1 MVSRCIT
8 ISKPQPAPAASGA
21 GQIAAHLAALINGA
35 HACAISGDRRG
46 ALDAVGRALQLPP
59 RRAAEFDALA
69 TVLTLCDEPARAL
82 PLHAQAVS
90 MAPND
95 PALLYNLATAQR
107 MNGCFAAAEHTADT
121 VIRLRPD
128 DAEAFYLRSDLRRQ
142 TPANHHVA
150 ELQQRIALSL
160 TTAPPTPAHATAP
173 RHAQRHAPLY
183 FALAKELDDLA
194 DYPRAF
200 AALRAGNDLR
210 RAAFAYDVERDMLTM
225 DHLLQRHDA
234 TSLQAAAD
242 GCDSDEP
249 IFVVG
254 LPRSGTTLVERILGS
269 HGDVQAAGE
278 LNAFAQE
285 AVNQVRRRFAGDF
298 SKEAF
303 VERSL
308 DLAPRMLGRAYLDAT
323 RPRTGAKPRFVDK
336 TPLNYLYLGLIRR
349 ALPRAKIILVRR
361 QPMDSC
367 FAMYR
372 TLFAGAYPFSYDLKE
387 LGKYYCAWA
396 RLMRHWQHI
405 LGPALH
411 VVDYERLVQDQRGET
426 ARLLAFCGLDWQD
439 ACLSFQDNPGAVTTA
454 SASQVRQPLYASSL
468 NRSAR
473 YASQLTPLADILRG
487 ANAL

>member
-1 MVSRCIT
+1 LLL
-8 ISKPQPAPAASGA
+8 QPR
-21 GQIAAHLAALINGA
+21 H
-35 HACAISGDRRG
+35 
-46 ALDAVGRALQLPP
+46 
-59 RRAAEFDALA
+59 AAEFDRLA
-69 TVLTLCDEPARAL
+69 TILTLCDEPARAL

-107 MNGCFAAAEHTADT
+107 MNGNFAAAEHTADT

-128 DAEAFYLRSDLRRQ
+128 DAEAYYLRSDLRRQ
-142 TPANHHVA
+142 TPANNHVD
-150 ELQQRIALSL
+150 ELQRRIALAVT
-160 TTAPPTPAHATAP
+160 TTAPITPAPSAAAPPTAP
-173 RHAQRHAPLY
+173 RTAQRHAPLF

-210 RAAFAYDVERDMLTM
+210 RGAFAYDVERDILTM
-225 DHLLQRHDA
+225 DHLQQRHDA
-234 TSLQAAAD
+234 AALQAAD
-242 GCDSDEP
+242 GCDTEEP

-269 HGDVQAAGE
+269 HSDVQAAGE
-278 LNAFAQE
+278 LGAFAQA
-285 AVNQVRRRFAGDF
+285 AVSQVRRRFAGDF

-308 DLAPRMLGRAYLDAT
+308 DLAPRTLGRAYLDAT
-323 RPRTGAKPRFVDK
+323 RPRTSARPRFVDK

-361 QPMDSC
+361 QPVDSC

-396 RLMRHWQHI
+396 RLMRHWQRL

-411 VVDYERLVQDQRGET
+411 VVDYEKLVQDQRGET
-426 ARLLAFCGLDWQD
+426 ARLLTFCGLDWQD
-439 ACLSFQDNPGAVTTA
+439 ACLAFQDSPGAVTTA
-454 SASQVRQPLYASSL
+454 SASQVRLPLYASSL

-473 YASQLTPLADILRG
+473 YASHLTPLADLLRS
-487 ANAL
+487 ANAI